1 MKKVKLLIVDDHAIV
16 REGIKA
22 FFAEQP
28 GYVVVGEVDDGLKVM
43 EEVSRLKP
51 DVVIMDITMPK
62 GDGYQATRGIKE
74 KFPEIHV
81 VILSMHREQK
91 YAVNAFKAGAVAYIL
106 KGGTL
111 NEIETAVERAIAGKI
126 YTSPSVSND
135 MVSEFVNMLHHTKL
149 EPLDIL
155 SSREKEILKLISNGE
170 KSKQIAEKLFISVST
185 VKTHRKNIQKKLNVG
200 NSISMVKLAIVSG
213 LVQSD

>member
-1 MKKVKLLIVDDHAIV
+1 MGKIKLLIVDDHAVV

-62 GDGYQATRGIKE
+62 GDGYEATRNIKE

-81 VILSMHREQK
+81 VVLSMHRERK

-106 KGGTL
+106 KGGAL
-111 NEIETAVERAIAGKI
+111 SEIETAVESAIVGKI
-126 YTSPSVSND
+126 YTSPAISSDLVN
-135 MVSEFVNMLHHTKL
+135 EFVNMLHHSKL

-155 SSREKEILKLISNGE
+155 SSREKEVLKLISNGE
-170 KSKQIAEKLFISVST
+170 KNKQIAEKLFISVST
-185 VKTHRKNIQKKLNVG
+185 VKTHRKNIQKKLNVT
-200 NSISMVKLAIVSG
+200 NTISMVRIAIASG

>member
-1 MKKVKLLIVDDHAIV
+1 MGRIKLLIVDDHAVV

-62 GDGYQATRGIKE
+62 GDGYEATRNIKE

-81 VILSMHREQK
+81 VVLSMHRERK

-106 KGGTL
+106 KGGAL
-111 NEIETAVERAIAGKI
+111 SEIETAVESAIVGKI
-126 YTSPSVSND
+126 YTSPAISSDLVN
-135 MVSEFVNMLHHTKL
+135 EFVNMLHHSKL

-155 SSREKEILKLISNGE
+155 SSREKEVLKLISNGE
-170 KSKQIAEKLFISVST
+170 KNKQIAEKLFISVST
-185 VKTHRKNIQKKLNVG
+185 VKTHRKNIQKKLNVT
-200 NSISMVKLAIVSG
+200 NTISMVRIAIASG